1 VDGTVL
7 LAAILRKIGLRPC
20 LVHVPGHMFLAVDID
35 DETTIGLETTLN
47 TPKKL

>member
-1 VDGTVL
+1 MDGTVL

-35 DETTIGLETTLN
+35 DETTIGLETALN